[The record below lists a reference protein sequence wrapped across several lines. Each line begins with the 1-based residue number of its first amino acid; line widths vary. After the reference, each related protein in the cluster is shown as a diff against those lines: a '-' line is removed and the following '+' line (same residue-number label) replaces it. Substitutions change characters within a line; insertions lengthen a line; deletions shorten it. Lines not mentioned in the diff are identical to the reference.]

1 MSVGAQSRCGAPSPR
16 ARADGAAL
24 VGRDQEIT
32 RLRTLTEPGSDAGP
46 VLVVLGDAGAGK
58 SALLADLA
66 QHARQQGFR
75 VLAISGREPEAN
87 LEFAGLHQLIWPLA
101 RYVPD
106 LSAGQRDAL
115 EKALGRAKEPVSPDR
130 LLTSAAALSLTSRA
144 SRDDPVLVIA
154 DDAHWLDHSSL
165 DVLAFMGRR
174 LEGER
179 VVLVLSGRGL
189 APPPALGSGF
199 PELHLGPL
207 PASAANRLLDALP
220 DPPRGRARSQVI
232 RQAAGNPLALV
243 ELARAIDTDPSA
255 PQRSAQLPLP
265 LSDALSAELTA
276 DLARLPGPTR
286 AALILVATADILGS
300 SSLTIGI
307 PGVDAEALAPAERL
321 GLVKVDRSGMRF
333 SHPLLRSAIYH
344 GAPFADRATAHR
356 QLAARLEHQP
366 DQQAWHLAAATLLP
380 DEAIASRLEST
391 AALAQQRG
399 GAAGAALALE
409 RAAEL
414 SPGPEAG
421 ARRLTSAA
429 SVAVLTGHASWV
441 HDLASRALAIAVDPK
456 LRFSASRAAG
466 WALAWTSQHA
476 AALSVLLTVADD
488 AAAEQPAVAWDALAT
503 AAIVAYLSGAAQDH
517 QLVSQAL
524 DRLERQGQAPGS
536 GGATAS
542 SFDALGACIRACTDP
557 FAGRA
562 DLAARLQS
570 LDPAA
575 ITEPAVPGAVAWLL
589 DEPELAI
596 RFLRE
601 AVHGLS
607 AVHVRGASG
616 VTLATLS
623 RAYADAGR
631 WDEALAAATRAGEL
645 AEAYQLDI
653 VAASADL
660 TAAAVLAMR
669 AEAGDARSQ
678 VTSALAR
685 AGQADSGSIIARA
698 RHTAGVAAF
707 ADGSHLVAFA
717 ALRQLFREDGSP
729 LHYHVSYLGIADLA
743 AAAVR
748 ADRRLEGRRI
758 VHRAL
763 DRLEDAMSPRLE
775 QLTARARGLLA
786 EPAEAAAHFQK
797 ALSDPGGNRWPFERA
812 QLQLDH
818 GELLR
823 RQRRISDARP
833 FLAAAVETF
842 QVLGARSW
850 ARRAEAELRACGIGI
865 PDMPS
870 APEALAGLTPQQQ
883 EIVRLAGSGL
893 TNREIADRL
902 FLSPR
907 TVSSHLYR
915 SYPKLGVSGR
925 HQLHTVVA
933 PAASLIASAP

>member
-1 MSVGAQSRCGAPSPR
+1 V
-16 ARADGAAL
+16 
-24 VGRDQEIT
+24 
-32 RLRTLTEPGSDAGP
+32 
-46 VLVVLGDAGAGK
+46 
-58 SALLADLA
+58 
-66 QHARQQGFR
+66 
-75 VLAISGREPEAN
+75 
-87 LEFAGLHQLIWPLA
+87 
-101 RYVPD
+101 
-106 LSAGQRDAL
+106 
-115 EKALGRAKEPVSPDR
+115 
-130 LLTSAAALSLTSRA
+130 
-144 SRDDPVLVIA
+144 
-154 DDAHWLDHSSL
+154 
-165 DVLAFMGRR
+165 
-174 LEGER
+174 
-179 VVLVLSGRGL
+179 
-189 APPPALGSGF
+189 
-199 PELHLGPL
+199 
-207 PASAANRLLDALP
+207 
-220 DPPRGRARSQVI
+220 
-232 RQAAGNPLALV
+232 
-243 ELARAIDTDPSA
+243 
-255 PQRSAQLPLP
+255 
-265 LSDALSAELTA
+265 
-276 DLARLPGPTR
+276 
-286 AALILVATADILGS
+286 
-300 SSLTIGI
+300 
-307 PGVDAEALAPAERL
+307 
-321 GLVKVDRSGMRF
+321 
-333 SHPLLRSAIYH
+333 
-344 GAPFADRATAHR
+344 
-356 QLAARLEHQP
+356 
-366 DQQAWHLAAATLLP
+366 
-380 DEAIASRLEST
+380 
-391 AALAQQRG
+391 
-399 GAAGAALALE
+399 
-409 RAAEL
+409 
-414 SPGPEAG
+414 
-421 ARRLTSAA
+421 
-429 SVAVLTGHASWV
+429 
-441 HDLASRALAIAVDPK
+441 
-456 LRFSASRAAG
+456 
-466 WALAWTSQHA
+466 
-476 AALSVLLTVADD
+476 
-488 AAAEQPAVAWDALAT
+488 
-503 AAIVAYLSGAAQDH
+503 
-517 QLVSQAL
+517 
-524 DRLERQGQAPGS
+524 
-536 GGATAS
+536 
-542 SFDALGACIRACTDP
+542 
-557 FAGRA
+557 
-562 DLAARLQS
+562 ARLQS
-570 LDPAA
+570 LDAAA

-607 AVHVRGASG
+607 AVHVRGASS

-631 WDEALAAATRAGEL
+631 WDEALTAATRAGEL

-669 AEAGDARSQ
+669 ADAGDARSQ
-678 VTSALAR
+678 VARALAR
-685 AGQADSGSIIARA
+685 AGQADSGAIIARA

-707 ADGSHLVAFA
+707 ADGSHLMAFA
-717 ALRQLFREDGSP
+717 ALRQLFHEDGSP
-729 LHYHVSYLGIADLA
+729 LHYHASYLGIADLA

-842 QVLGARSW
+842 QGLRARSW

-933 PAASLIASAP
+933 PATSLIASTP

>member
-1 MSVGAQSRCGAPSPR
+1 
-16 ARADGAAL
+16 
-24 VGRDQEIT
+24 
-32 RLRTLTEPGSDAGP
+32 
-46 VLVVLGDAGAGK
+46 
-58 SALLADLA
+58 
-66 QHARQQGFR
+66 
-75 VLAISGREPEAN
+75 
-87 LEFAGLHQLIWPLA
+87 
-101 RYVPD
+101 
-106 LSAGQRDAL
+106 
-115 EKALGRAKEPVSPDR
+115 
-130 LLTSAAALSLTSRA
+130 
-144 SRDDPVLVIA
+144 
-154 DDAHWLDHSSL
+154 
-165 DVLAFMGRR
+165 
-174 LEGER
+174 
-179 VVLVLSGRGL
+179 
-189 APPPALGSGF
+189 
-199 PELHLGPL
+199 
-207 PASAANRLLDALP
+207 
-220 DPPRGRARSQVI
+220 
-232 RQAAGNPLALV
+232 
-243 ELARAIDTDPSA
+243 
-255 PQRSAQLPLP
+255 
-265 LSDALSAELTA
+265 
-276 DLARLPGPTR
+276 
-286 AALILVATADILGS
+286 
-300 SSLTIGI
+300 
-307 PGVDAEALAPAERL
+307 
-321 GLVKVDRSGMRF
+321 
-333 SHPLLRSAIYH
+333 
-344 GAPFADRATAHR
+344 
-356 QLAARLEHQP
+356 
-366 DQQAWHLAAATLLP
+366 
-380 DEAIASRLEST
+380 
-391 AALAQQRG
+391 
-399 GAAGAALALE
+399 
-409 RAAEL
+409 
-414 SPGPEAG
+414 
-421 ARRLTSAA
+421 
-429 SVAVLTGHASWV
+429 
-441 HDLASRALAIAVDPK
+441 
-456 LRFSASRAAG
+456 
-466 WALAWTSQHA
+466 
-476 AALSVLLTVADD
+476 
-488 AAAEQPAVAWDALAT
+488 
-503 AAIVAYLSGAAQDH
+503 
-517 QLVSQAL
+517 
-524 DRLERQGQAPGS
+524 
-536 GGATAS
+536 
-542 SFDALGACIRACTDP
+542 
-557 FAGRA
+557 
-562 DLAARLQS
+562 
-570 LDPAA
+570 
-575 ITEPAVPGAVAWLL
+575 VAWLL

-631 WDEALAAATRAGEL
+631 WDEALTAATRAGEL

-669 AEAGDARSQ
+669 ADAGDARSQ
-678 VTSALAR
+678 VTKALAR

-717 ALRQLFREDGSP
+717 ALRHLFHEDGSP

-758 VHRAL
+758 VQRAL

-842 QVLGARSW
+842 QGLRARSW

-933 PAASLIASAP
+933 PAATLIASTP